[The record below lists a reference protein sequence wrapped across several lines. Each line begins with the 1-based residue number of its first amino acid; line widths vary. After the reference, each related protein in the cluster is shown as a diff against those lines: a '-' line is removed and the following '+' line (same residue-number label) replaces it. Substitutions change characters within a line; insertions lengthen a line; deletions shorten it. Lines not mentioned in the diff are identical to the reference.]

1 MRLKLLTVIYVLVLA
16 AIIYMA
22 DHKEFETIFAPL
34 KVIPYHDK
42 MGHFFLMGLFSFV
55 VNLSFRRSRMRISG
69 LQILKGSLVVA
80 FFVTLEEFSQLFIS
94 FRSFD
99 AGDLLFDYLGIFIF
113 GELAFYL
120 AGRKDLKPDETR

>member
-1 MRLKLLTVIYVLVLA
+1 MRLKFLTAIYVLVLA

-22 DHKEFETIFAPL
+22 DHKEFESIFAPI

-42 MGHFFLMGLFSFV
+42 MGHFFLMGLLSFV
-55 VNLSFRRSRMRISG
+55 VNMSFRRTRVKISSVR
-69 LQILKGSLVVA
+69 ILKGSLIVA

-120 AGRKDLKPDETR
+120 ASRKALTPDETR